1 MHTST
6 SEASTPSPF
15 DKMIASLH
23 EGREAQRAFKQ
34 RCRQE
39 VEALARAVEARLEAP
54 EGAVHILDRN
64 GVTGDDA
71 VIASEESP
79 GRIQFTLSMPIEHD
93 LELLADPRIAV
104 ERVPHQGTV
113 SIDIGGNLV
122 PAECLTD
129 PRCVD
134 AVCTALERA
143 VTAEAAKW
151 QPATIGGPDVAECL
165 AARNDQQEGGG
176 SGGEAP
182 RKRSP
187 AATLL
192 RAAMPALMQR

>member
-1 MHTST
+1 MHTSDT
-6 SEASTPSPF
+6 SSPSAF

-23 EGREAQRAFKQ
+23 EGRDAQRAFKD

-39 VEALARAVEARLEAP
+39 VEALARAVEVRLGAP
-54 EGAVHILDRN
+54 DGAVHILDRN
-64 GVTGDDA
+64 GVTGEDA

-143 VTAEAAKW
+143 VTAEAVKW
-151 QPATIGGPDVAECL
+151 QPSTIGGPDVAQCL
-165 AARNDQQEGGG
+165 SANDNADEGGVT
-176 SGGEAP
+176 GGEVP

-187 AATLL
+187 AAMLL
-192 RAAMPALMQR
+192 RAAMPSLMQR

>member
-1 MHTST
+1 M
-6 SEASTPSPF
+6 ASPDTAFRTPF
-15 DKMIASLH
+15 DRMIASLH
-23 EGREAQRAFKQ
+23 AGRDARHAFKD

-39 VEALARAVEARLEAP
+39 VDALARAVESRLGAP
-54 EGAVHILDRN
+54 DGAIHVLDRN

-71 VIASEESP
+71 VIASEENP

-104 ERVPHQGTV
+104 ERVPHQGQV

-122 PAECLTD
+122 LAECLTD

-134 AVCTALERA
+134 AVCAAMERS
-143 VTAEAAKW
+143 VSVEAEKW
-151 QPATIGGPDVAECL
+151 QPATIGGPDPAQCLNASAEEAT
-165 AARNDQQEGGG
+165 AASDA
-176 SGGEAP
+176 EAS

-192 RAAMPALMQR
+192 RAAMPSLLQR